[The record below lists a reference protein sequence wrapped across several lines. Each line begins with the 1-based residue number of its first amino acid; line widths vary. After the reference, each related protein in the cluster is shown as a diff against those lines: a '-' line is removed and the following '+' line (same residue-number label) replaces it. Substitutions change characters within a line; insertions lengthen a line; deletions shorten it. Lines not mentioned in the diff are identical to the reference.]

1 MATALNSSALVHQ
14 PRHLLSP
21 PAMHGFVHD
30 QCENFSFSVFL
41 DLCMISVRV
50 CGMVRERADPTVP
63 PPQPIWRDRPIHGI
77 RHTQAESTK
86 IPWSAIRWPKKHINV
101 TAGLHWK
108 RPSATNLEIVLEGLW
123 EGLFVHLEN
132 FHCTLAHFSQRQH
145 CTALVSPESF

>member
-1 MATALNSSALVHQ
+1 MLSHPPCCPISHVAPGVFSEEEQRLLADDSWPPELRDELVHQ
-14 PRHLLSP
+14 LRHLLSLNAP
-21 PAMHGFVHD
+21 SAMHGFVHD

-86 IPWSAIRWPKKHINV
+86 IPWSAIRWPKKTHKCNSW
-101 TAGLHWK
+101 T
-108 RPSATNLEIVLEGLW
+108 SLEAPLCHQVG
-123 EGLFVHLEN
+123 N
-132 FHCTLAHFSQRQH
+132 C
-145 CTALVSPESF
+145 P